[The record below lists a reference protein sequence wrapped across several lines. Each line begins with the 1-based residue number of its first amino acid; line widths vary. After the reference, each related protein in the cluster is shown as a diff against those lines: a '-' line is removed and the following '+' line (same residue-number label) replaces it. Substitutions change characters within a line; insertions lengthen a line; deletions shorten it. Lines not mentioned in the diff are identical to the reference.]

1 MITPQ
6 EIQEKVFDKAVRGYN
21 SDQVDVFLDELT
33 TTLEDVLSEKARLAE
48 ELAAANAKLDEYK
61 AQEGAVIRTLE
72 SAKGLMNEIS
82 ASAEKRADI
91 IMKNAQLS
99 ADQLLRSAQENVD
112 RLKDEEKDLGY
123 RVASIKNRFKNILQA
138 ELDRFDNMSQDIFGA
153 FPAVSEETAE
163 DAAASHEKE
172 MTQVISIEK

>member
-21 SDQVDVFLDELT
+21 ADQVDVFLDELT

-91 IMKNAQLS
+91 IM
-99 ADQLLRSAQENVD
+99 
-112 RLKDEEKDLGY
+112 
-123 RVASIKNRFKNILQA
+123 
-138 ELDRFDNMSQDIFGA
+138 
-153 FPAVSEETAE
+153 
-163 DAAASHEKE
+163 
-172 MTQVISIEK
+172 